1 MCDNHYSSLPLV
13 QWLDAH
19 GTGYV
24 GTLRRDRIGFPSDLF
39 VSKHS
44 LDRGAWRTW
53 QQNNI
58 TVTHWGDSVAVF
70 LISNVHSP
78 DEKATVQRW
87 VKGSGRTEVA
97 APSCVPTYVQY
108 MRGVDRVDQQC
119 ASYWPGSKAQR
130 WWPSM
135 AWGIINIGVHNA
147 YVLHR
152 EQCRAAGRIPPS
164 NFAFRKQLCM
174 ELRGLPRRC
183 HEE

>member
-1 MCDNHYSSLPLV
+1 MCWCDNHYSSLPLV

-39 VSKHS
+39 FSKHS
-44 LDRGAWRTW
+44 LDRGVWRTW

-119 ASYWPGSKAQR
+119 ASYWPG
-130 WWPSM
+130 
-135 AWGIINIGVHNA
+135 
-147 YVLHR
+147 
-152 EQCRAAGRIPPS
+152 
-164 NFAFRKQLCM
+164 
-174 ELRGLPRRC
+174 
-183 HEE
+183 